1 MDGSTA
7 LARLAK
13 PAGRFGTL
21 LLDALLPA
29 RCLACP
35 EPVGAP
41 GALCPACWS
50 ALAFIAPPY
59 CAGCGTPFEFED
71 RSAQG
76 ILCGACIAHPPV
88 YARARAALRYDDGS
102 RSLILRFKHGD
113 RTHSA
118 PAFGRWLARA
128 GEDLLSDADLIV
140 PVPLHWTRLFARR
153 YNQSALLAHALG
165 RESGRPVLIDGMER
179 RRRTPSQGRLGRAG
193 RERNVRGAFAVPSGR
208 RARIE
213 GRRVLLVDD
222 VLTTGATMEACARAL
237 LSAGAESVD
246 ALTLARVVR
255 VEE

>member
-1 MDGSTA
+1 MGTPST
-7 LARLAK
+7 LAPFVK
-13 PAGRFGTL
+13 PARRVGTA
-21 LLDALLPA
+21 LLDALLPP

-35 EPVGAP
+35 EAVGAP
-41 GALCPACWS
+41 GALCPTCWS

-59 CAGCGTPFEFED
+59 CACCGTPFEFAGQ
-71 RSAQG
+71 SAQG

-88 YARARAALRYDDGS
+88 CGRARAALRYDDGS

-113 RTHSA
+113 RTHAA

-128 GEDLLSDADLIV
+128 GSDLLSDAELIV

-153 YNQSALLAHALG
+153 YNQSALLALALG
-165 RESGRPVLIDGMER
+165 RESGCPALVDGMER

-193 RERNVRGAFAVPSGR
+193 RAKNVRGAFAVAAGR
-208 RARIE
+208 RVRIE

-222 VLTTGATMEACARAL
+222 VLTTGATIEACKRAL

-255 VEE
+255 VED

>member
-1 MDGSTA
+1 MGTSTA
-7 LARLAK
+7 LARFAK
-13 PAGRFGTL
+13 PAGRVGTV

-41 GALCPACWS
+41 GALCPACWG
-50 ALAFIAPPY
+50 ALAFIAPPL
-59 CAGCGTPFEFED
+59 CACCGTPFEFEGQ
-71 RSAQG
+71 SAQG
-76 ILCGACIAHPPV
+76 ILCGACIADPPV

-113 RTHSA
+113 RTHAA

-128 GEDLLSDADLIV
+128 GSDLLADAELIV

-153 YNQSALLAHALG
+153 YNQSAL
-165 RESGRPVLIDGMER
+165 
-179 RRRTPSQGRLGRAG
+179 GRLGRAG
-193 RERNVRGAFAVPSGR
+193 RERNVRGAFAVPAGR

-222 VLTTGATMEACARAL
+222 VLTTGATIEACARAL
-237 LSAGAESVD
+237 LSAGAETVD

-255 VEE
+255 VED